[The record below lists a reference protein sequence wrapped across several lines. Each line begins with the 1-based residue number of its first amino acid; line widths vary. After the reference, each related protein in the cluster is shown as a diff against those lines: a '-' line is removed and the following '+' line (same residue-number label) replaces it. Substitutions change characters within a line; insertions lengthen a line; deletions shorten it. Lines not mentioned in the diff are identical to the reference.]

1 MEAMARGWESKS
13 VEAQME
19 GADQSPVPAPRRP
32 LTEEEKKA
40 QREVDSLK
48 LSRAYVL
55 HQIESSTNERYT
67 ESLRK
72 ALNEI
77 EQKLARLGSPR

>member
-1 MEAMARGWESKS
+1 
-13 VEAQME
+13 ME
-19 GADQSPVPAPRRP
+19 GANQGQSPASKRP

-40 QREVDSLK
+40 QREMDKLK

-55 HQIESSTNERYT
+55 QQIESSTNERYT

-77 EQKLARLGSPR
+77 EQKLAGSRTSG

>member
-1 MEAMARGWESKS
+1 MARGWESKS
-13 VEAQME
+13 VEGQME
-19 GADQSPVPAPRRP
+19 DASADGPGVVKRP

-40 QREVDSLK
+40 QRERETLI
-48 LSRAYVL
+48 LSRTYVL
-55 HQIESSTNERYT
+55 SKIESSTNERYL

-77 EQKLARLGSPR
+77 EQKLAQLGSPR